1 MNNYKQELEKINREK
16 EKANELTKTEIA
28 KYIKAYNREL
38 VTPLELANAI
48 MYAAITNN
56 IENGRLNRMID
67 ELPEDN

>member
-48 MYAAITNN
+48 MYAAISNN

>member
-1 MNNYKQELEKINREK
+1 MASYKEELEKINKEK

-28 KYIKAYNREL
+28 KYIKAYNRGL
-38 VTPLELANAI
+38 VTPLEFANAI

>member
-1 MNNYKQELEKINREK
+1 MASYKEELEKINKEK